1 MIGPEL
7 GRTAFRIAFT
17 MFAVSAV
24 LSFTLPPGTAEH
36 VISVVTLVLG
46 LAFMGIIFVLVRIIS
61 R

>member
-1 MIGPEL
+1 VISPEL
-7 GRTAFRIAFT
+7 GRVAFRIAFT

-24 LSFTLPPGTAEH
+24 FSFTLPPGTAEH

-46 LAFMGIIFVLVRIIS
+46 LAFMGIIFVLVRLI

>member
-1 MIGPEL
+1 MISPEL
-7 GRTAFRIAFT
+7 GRVAFRVAFT

-24 LSFTLPPGTAEH
+24 FSFALPPGTAEH

-46 LAFMGIIFVLVRIIS
+46 LAFMGIIFVLVRLI

>member
-1 MIGPEL
+1 VISPEL
-7 GRTAFRIAFT
+7 GRMAFRIAFA

-24 LSFTLPPGTAEH
+24 LSFILPRGTAEH

-46 LAFMGIIFVLVRIIS
+46 LAFMGIIFVLVRYIS

>member
-1 MIGPEL
+1 VISPEL
-7 GRTAFRIAFT
+7 GRMAFRIAFA

-24 LSFTLPPGTAEH
+24 FSFVLPPGTAEH

-46 LAFMGIIFVLVRIIS
+46 LAFMGIIFVLVRFIS